1 MPGRRSHYA
10 MGTTCTDIQRE
21 LFEHAIS
28 MGKQHHTDELK
39 GQIVDSFTC
48 IRATIGSQVRLSLTV
63 KDTNARVIE
72 QMQSLSPN
80 FFIRRIAVLTHT

>member
-39 GQIVDSFTC
+39 GQIVRF
-48 IRATIGSQVRLSLTV
+48 LH
-63 KDTNARVIE
+63 
-72 QMQSLSPN
+72 MP
-80 FFIRRIAVLTHT
+80 